1 MTASLRSSLCFSGT
15 VLKGSKTFVK
25 KCVKMQTMYIFY
37 LMRHKFW
44 VMYFCFKHG
53 LFWQGIVHDW
63 DKLLPSMLYTYARHY
78 PMIRRKRNTD
88 GCYNPL
94 EAPPD
99 YQRAMLEHFNRS
111 KHHWQHWIMAN
122 GVVYQPLDIPE
133 KYIREMICDWAGA
146 GRTRQGKAW
155 HKGKVREFFE
165 NTRARMVFSEE
176 SIRLIQK
183 NLDEMGY

>member
-1 MTASLRSSLCFSGT
+1 M
-15 VLKGSKTFVK
+15 K

-122 GVVYQPLDIPE
+122 GVVYQLLGRQAAKQPELPLRVLGPTPGNIEKINENYRYKLTVKCRNDRRFRDLMRETLGLYEQEKLPAKATVVVDLHSDGDI
-133 KYIREMICDWAGA
+133 
-146 GRTRQGKAW
+146 
-155 HKGKVREFFE
+155 
-165 NTRARMVFSEE
+165 
-176 SIRLIQK
+176 
-183 NLDEMGY
+183 